1 MEERERGKGERGK
14 GTSNLKAGV
23 SNMDTDFYRTACLK
37 NLLFYSTY
45 LKIGALYLVGKSSL
59 SFPFPLTLSPFP
71 LFGK

>member
-1 MEERERGKGERGK
+1 MKKGKEERGK

-71 LFGK
+71 FLVNKV